1 MKEIQGNR
9 LLFELARGWSWR
21 GFELSGVNC
30 NIFQVLS
37 SKRFQNRDCVIGAST
52 EKTLINKPPPPSN
65 LTTAS
70 TLILSLIFNKVI
82 VALNQIKVLPASNIL
97 FNSSALR

>member
-30 NIFQVLS
+30 NIFDQREHRKNIDKQAPTPKQTYNGFNTNFIVN
-37 SKRFQNRDCVIGAST
+37 FQ
-52 EKTLINKPPPPSN
+52 
-65 LTTAS
+65 
-70 TLILSLIFNKVI
+70 
-82 VALNQIKVLPASNIL
+82 
-97 FNSSALR
+97 

>member
-52 EKTLINKPPPPSN
+52 EKNIDKQAPTPKQPYNG
-65 LTTAS
+65 
-70 TLILSLIFNKVI
+70 FNTNFI
-82 VALNQIKVLPASNIL
+82 VNFQ
-97 FNSSALR
+97 

>member
-1 MKEIQGNR
+1 MEIQGNR

-30 NIFQVLS
+30 YFFQLIS

-52 EKTLINKPPPPSN
+52 AKN
-65 LTTAS
+65 
-70 TLILSLIFNKVI
+70 
-82 VALNQIKVLPASNIL
+82 
-97 FNSSALR
+97 